1 MKFDARRNSLLALFA
16 AVVAAGCQSFPYL
29 AGPKQEPIN
38 QTAPPV
44 SQLGAPDETYTSQWE
59 AGRAIYVGA
68 CTSCHQPKPIRDIA
82 IDQWKEKIIP
92 RMSAKA
98 KLTPE
103 QSQSLEEYVMAVKR
117 SQLVGGEHPKSG
129 LSRLLTS
136 PVSAADNR

>member
-44 SQLGAPDETYTSQWE
+44 SQLGAPDETYASQWE
-59 AGRAIYVGA
+59 AGRAIYVGECA
-68 CTSCHQPKPIRDIA
+68 SCHKPKPIREFA

-92 RMSAKA
+92 RMSVKA
-98 KLTPE
+98 KLAVE
-103 QSQSLEEYVMAVKR
+103 QTQSLEEYIMAVKR
-117 SQLVGGEHPKSG
+117 SQLVGSEHAKTKPKI
-129 LSRLLTS
+129 L
-136 PVSAADNR
+136 PVSAADNQ